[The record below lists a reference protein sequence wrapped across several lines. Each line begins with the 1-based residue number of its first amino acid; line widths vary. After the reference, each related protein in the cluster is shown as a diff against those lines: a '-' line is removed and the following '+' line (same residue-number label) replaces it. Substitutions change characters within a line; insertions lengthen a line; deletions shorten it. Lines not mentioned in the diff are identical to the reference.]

1 MKIRMA
7 KSTSSQILLSFCH
20 WLHKS
25 ILSFALQANREGII
39 KTTGKSLPDHPG
51 YSQICIR
58 RVKKLDIATKRSDN
72 GYDKDIIIAIDSTGI
87 KVTNR
92 GQWMQE
98 EKWQQIRN
106 KKCYLNIHVAVNI
119 KTKEIIALEVTD
131 EKSHDGKV
139 IPKLIEH
146 FLENNNDIKIK
157 QY

>member
-1 MKIRMA
+1 M
-7 KSTSSQILLSFCH
+7 
-20 WLHKS
+20 
-25 ILSFALQANREGII
+25 
-39 KTTGKSLPDHPG
+39 
-51 YSQICIR
+51 
-58 RVKKLDIATKRSDN
+58 DIATKRSDN